1 MQNYFYFASNC
12 SSVKI
17 LASLYRDKLLLQLL
31 IVLMIHFSF
40 FFKHETPNVP
50 VVKKKLQC

>member
-1 MQNYFYFASNC
+1 MQNYFYLASNC
-12 SSVKI
+12 SSVNI

-40 FFKHETPNVP
+40 FKHETPNVP